1 MGAVLILATFAIRL
15 AAAWLALRLYRRTR
29 EIRFAF
35 ITFVLATTA
44 NFPLLEL
51 ANPPGSVAS
60 SWLPELGGGLAILL
74 TALILVRTLND
85 LSGAFDDV
93 RGSNDQL
100 EQRVEER
107 TTELREANSSL
118 QNEVAER
125 KRVEQALRHS
135 DAELRRLA
143 GKLIAAQEEE
153 RRCLARELHDD
164 LSQSLAALALHIAG
178 LRQKRGPVPPQLEL
192 GLEQVETSVHK
203 LADDIHNF
211 SRLLHPSILDDL
223 GLVAAIRAECERFQK
238 REGIRIQFEE
248 KGVPRDVSPACSLT
262 LYRITQ
268 ESLHN
273 VAKHAEAAAVS
284 VDLHIEGEHIVLKVE
299 DFGKGFEMS
308 EVEGNI
314 GLGLVSMGER
324 VRLLNGD
331 LKVESSVGKGTLVE
345 ASAPLRA

>member
-1 MGAVLILATFAIRL
+1 MGAVLILATFATHL

-29 EIRFAF
+29 EVRFAF
-35 ITFVLATTA
+35 ITFVLASTA

-51 ANPPGSVAS
+51 ANPPGSLAS
-60 SWLPELGGGLAILL
+60 SWLPELGGGLAVLL

-85 LSGAFDDV
+85 LTGAVDNI
-93 RGSNDQL
+93 GQANDQL

-107 TTELREANSSL
+107 TAELREANRSL
-118 QNEVAER
+118 QNEIAER

-143 GKLIAAQEEE
+143 GKLIAAREEE
-153 RRCLARELHDD
+153 RRRLARELHDD
-164 LSQSLAALALHIAG
+164 LSQSLAALALQIAG
-178 LRQKRGPVPPQLEL
+178 LRQKKGPVPEQLEA

-203 LADDIHNF
+203 LADDVHNL

-223 GLVAAIRAECERFQK
+223 GLVAAIRAECERFQE
-238 REGIRIQFEE
+238 REGIPVHFEE
-248 KGVPRDVSPACSLT
+248 KGVPGDVAPDCALT

-273 VAKHAEAAAVS
+273 IAKHAEAEGAS
-284 VDLHIEGEHIVLKVE
+284 VDMRVEGGQIVLKVE
-299 DFGKGFEMS
+299 DFGKGFDKS

-324 VRLLNGD
+324 VRLLEGD
-331 LKVESSVGKGTLVE
+331 LKVESTLGQGTVVE
-345 ASAPLRA
+345 ASAPLSA